1 MSLNMNKKH
10 ERVTMML
17 QQRLIR
23 LLGLV
28 CVRSLKQGHIAYAGN
43 AWG

>member
-1 MSLNMNKKH
+1 MSLYMNKKH
-10 ERVTMML
+10 ERVTQML
-17 QQRLIR
+17 QQRMIR

-28 CVRSLKQGHIAYAGN
+28 CVRSFKQGRIAYAGN